1 MSRTVSHSLNQTP
14 ILLNTE
20 EKELIVGCLRGTRGD
35 QFRLYERYSP
45 KMMIVCRR
53 YAINLEEAEEILQ
66 DGFIQVLFNLHQ
78 YKFLGSFEGWIRKI
92 MVNCALQKCRMKNQ
106 LTKVNMFKTD
116 QHDFAD
122 STDIQATI
130 QSKELLLLIQ
140 SLSPAYRMV
149 FNLYIFEGLK
159 HAEIAE
165 LLGIS
170 EGTSKSN
177 LFNARNILQKAVRNE
192 LKKVI

>member
-1 MSRTVSHSLNQTP
+1 MF
-14 ILLNTE
+14 LNTE
-20 EKELIVGCLRGTRGD
+20 EKELIAGCLGGNRYD
-35 QFRLYERYSP
+35 QSRLYERYSP
-45 KMMIVCRR
+45 KMMIVCLR
-53 YAINLEEAEEILQ
+53 YAMNREEAEEILQ